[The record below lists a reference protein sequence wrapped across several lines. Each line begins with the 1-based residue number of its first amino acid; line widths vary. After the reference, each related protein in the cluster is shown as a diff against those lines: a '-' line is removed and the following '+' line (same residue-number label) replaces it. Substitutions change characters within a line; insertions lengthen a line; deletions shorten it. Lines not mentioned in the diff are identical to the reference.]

1 MEDFTKVAVIALLTV
16 LFLPVIKRHTAEL
29 GVVLSLAACVLIGL
43 FLVNMARPVVAFFSE
58 LRAMTGL
65 DRSLMEPL
73 MKTLGVGLL
82 SQLCA
87 GVCSDAGE
95 SALAKLVELAG
106 SVLSIYLALPLFRAV
121 IELVQTMGGG

>member
-16 LFLPVIKRHTAEL
+16 LFLPAIKRHTAEL

-43 FLVNMARPVVAFFSE
+43 FLVNMARPVVVFFSE